1 MKIIAFNGV
10 ISFSKEEYL
19 FNDSENRNIYIKNIS
34 GYYDREKLSSNMD
47 AYIGQFLGQVG
58 Q

>member
-34 GYYDREKLSSNMD
+34 GYYDGENCRLTWTPF
-47 AYIGQFLGQVG
+47 IGQFLGQVG